1 MLLTLNLSEAGSRR
15 ERLTQDIP
23 KAKPLLTGMQGRT
36 RWLRTPHHH
45 HHTHTQGM
53 GANVIFLGFSKA
65 WALFKFSKL
74 SFCNLTVNSIL
85 RLQRVLLG

>member
-1 MLLTLNLSEAGSRR
+1 MLLTWNLSEAGSRR

-23 KAKPLLTGMQGRT
+23 KAKPLLTGVQGRT
-36 RWLRTPHHH
+36 RWLRTPP

-53 GANVIFLGFSKA
+53 GANVIFLGFFKA